1 MYLKDLTIQK
11 VSCILYV
18 SDTKRIEKRWLKVR
32 LSFKEKRNKVRFDSK
47 GVRIAVG
54 LAEISI
60 RKLENGERD
69 PSINTAVKISK
80 ALNSNMEEIFPDIF
94 LDISDTKCI

>member
-1 MYLKDLTIQK
+1 M
-11 VSCILYV
+11 
-18 SDTKRIEKRWLKVR
+18 R
-32 LSFKEKRNKVRFDSK
+32 LSFKEKRNTAGLTQKEL
-47 GVRIAVG
+47 GIAVG

-94 LDISDTKCI
+94 LSVNDTKCILWEVGK

>member
-1 MYLKDLTIQK
+1 
-11 VSCILYV
+11 
-18 SDTKRIEKRWLKVR
+18 
-32 LSFKEKRNKVRFDSK
+32 
-47 GVRIAVG
+47 G

>member
-1 MYLKDLTIQK
+1 M
-11 VSCILYV
+11 
-18 SDTKRIEKRWLKVR
+18 R
-32 LSFKEKRNKVRFDSK
+32 LSFKEKRNKAGLTQK
-47 GVRIAVG
+47 ELGIAVG

-94 LDISDTKCI
+94 LNINDTKCILIKNHQK

>member
-1 MYLKDLTIQK
+1 M
-11 VSCILYV
+11 
-18 SDTKRIEKRWLKVR
+18 R
-32 LSFKEKRNKVRFDSK
+32 LSFKEKRNTAGLTQKEL
-47 GVRIAVG
+47 GIAVG

-94 LDISDTKCI
+94 LSINDTKRILRRSENEKRQISFIN

>member
-1 MYLKDLTIQK
+1 M
-11 VSCILYV
+11 
-18 SDTKRIEKRWLKVR
+18 R
-32 LSFKEKRNKVRFDSK
+32 LSFKEKRNKAGLTQK
-47 GVRIAVG
+47 ELGIAVG

-80 ALNSNMEEIFPDIF
+80 ALNLSLIHI
-94 LDISDTKCI
+94 

>member
-1 MYLKDLTIQK
+1 M
-11 VSCILYV
+11 
-18 SDTKRIEKRWLKVR
+18 
-32 LSFKEKRNKVRFDSK
+32 
-47 GVRIAVG
+47 
-54 LAEISI
+54 AEISI

-94 LDISDTKCI
+94 LNINDTKCILIKN

>member
-1 MYLKDLTIQK
+1 M
-11 VSCILYV
+11 
-18 SDTKRIEKRWLKVR
+18 R
-32 LSFKEKRNKVRFDSK
+32 LSFKEKRNTAGLTQKEL
-47 GVRIAVG
+47 GIAVG

-94 LDISDTKCI
+94 FGINDTKRIFREVGK